1 MLHLPDPLHPFAVHF
16 PVVFLLLC
24 MAFLALS
31 LLWPREWVLR
41 LAILTAVPGAL
52 GATWAHGTGLQ
63 CARSV
68 RYVAAPVVGAVAE
81 HRWSSDILL
90 YASWVLAVA
99 AVAVFVLRRIPVFF
113 LVARL
118 AAAALSLFVLWALQA
133 SLYTGSELTHTHF
146 FGPNAPKPAPGTQEV
161 LRLRI
166 D

>member
-41 LAILTAVPGAL
+41 LAVLTAVSGAL

-90 YASWVLAVA
+90 YATWVLAVA

>member
-24 MAFLALS
+24 IAFLALS
-31 LLWPREWVLR
+31 LLWPNEWVLR
-41 LAILTAVPGAL
+41 FAVFAAVAGAL

-90 YASWVLAVA
+90 YASWVLAA
-99 AVAVFVLRRIPVFF
+99 AAIAVFVLRRIPVFSLVSR
-113 LVARL
+113 LVA
-118 AAAALSLFVLWALQA
+118 AGLSLFVLWALQA

-161 LRLRI
+161 VRLRV